1 MTADSRGR
9 EIQCSTEAASV
20 LRSMPAAEL
29 FGFRFDARTEG
40 EAAVALP
47 LRREF
52 LQGEG
57 RVHGGVLAALADT
70 SAVYLILGGVE
81 ASRTFTSIEFKL
93 NFVRA
98 VVLER
103 GELVAHARYVKLGR
117 TIALVEVEVF
127 QSDAI
132 VAKGLF
138 TYLFSE
144 RRGGAGA

>member
-1 MTADSRGR
+1 
-9 EIQCSTEAASV
+9 
-20 LRSMPAAEL
+20 MPAAEL
-29 FGFRFDARTEG
+29 FGFRFADRDER
-40 EAAVALP
+40 EAAVGLP

-52 LQGEG
+52 LQGEE

-70 SAVYLILGGVE
+70 AAVYLILGGVA
-81 ASRTFTSIEFKL
+81 ASQTFTSIEFKL

-103 GELVAHARYVKLGR
+103 GELVARARFVKRGR
-117 TIALVEVEVF
+117 TIALVDVEVF

-144 RRGGAGA
+144 RVGGDLTQA

>member
-1 MTADSRGR
+1 
-9 EIQCSTEAASV
+9 
-20 LRSMPAAEL
+20 MPAAGF
-29 FGFRFDARTEG
+29 FGFRFAERDGR

-52 LQGEG
+52 LQGEE

-70 SAVYLILGGVE
+70 AAVYLILGGVV
-81 ASRTFTSIEFKL
+81 ASQTFTSIEFKL

-103 GELVAHARYVKLGR
+103 GELVARARFVKRGR
-117 TIALVEVEVF
+117 TIALVDVEVF
-127 QSDAI
+127 QGDAI

-144 RRGGAGA
+144 RAGGDFTQA